1 MDLRFTKVKT
11 QQTQTLLP
19 VEYTLA
25 VPEDERRKLAVVW
38 LWLGVVALAGA
49 GIFSVLLVLART
61 PTIGELIPFADFF
74 HTALV
79 LHVNLSVLVWIL
91 SFAGVLWS
99 LNARP
104 ILHRLSKSIFAIV
117 LSGTLIITVS
127 PFLGSANPLMSN
139 YIPVLDDPLF
149 LAGLLL
155 FAVGIGLQ
163 VVFSMSAMPPVGK
176 VISGQGVIGFGL
188 YCAAITTLAA
198 LAAFAWSYLAL
209 PKQLVSEVYYELL
222 FWGGGHVLQYTYTLL
237 MMVAWLWLSSSA
249 GMTLPLSPRV
259 VLVILGVGLLS
270 VFPAVPIY
278 YAYEVT
284 DILHRE
290 MFTWMMSYG
299 GSLAV
304 VPLGAAV
311 YYALLQK
318 KPESDLQ
325 GSAHA
330 ALLTS
335 LVLFGAGGVIGFM
348 IEGSNVT
355 IPAHYHGCIVG
366 VTLALM
372 GVSYD
377 LLPRLGY
384 PNVNFRLARLQLW
397 AYATG
402 QFLHIFG
409 LVWSGGYGV
418 ERKVAGAAQ
427 ALDSIGRV
435 AGMGLM
441 GLGGLIS
448 AIGGLIFI
456 VIVVKALT
464 TPDKTHSANASA

>member
-1 MDLRFTKVKT
+1 MDLPSIKKDAIL
-11 QQTQTLLP
+11 QTQTIPP

-25 VPEDERRKLAVVW
+25 VPEDERRTLAVIW

-61 PTIGELIPFADFF
+61 PTIGEMIPFADFF

-79 LHVNLSVLVWIL
+79 IHVDLSVLVWIL

-99 LNARP
+99 LNGRP
-104 ILHRLSKSIFAIV
+104 ILLGLSKLIFAIV
-117 LSGTLIITVS
+117 LLGTLIITVS

-149 LAGLLL
+149 LTGLLI
-155 FAVGIGLQ
+155 FALGIGLQ
-163 VVFSMSAMPPVGK
+163 VVFSMSAMPVVRGAL
-176 VISGQGVIGFGL
+176 SGQSVIGFGL
-188 YCAAITTLAA
+188 YCAAITTFLA
-198 LAAFAWSYLAL
+198 LGAFAWSYLAL
-209 PKQLVSEVYYELL
+209 PSQLVSEIYFELL

-237 MMVAWLWLSSSA
+237 MLVAWLWLSTSA
-249 GMTLPLSPRV
+249 GATLPLSPRIAM
-259 VLVILGVGLLS
+259 LILAVGLLS
-270 VFPAVPIY
+270 VLPAIPIY
-278 YAYEVT
+278 IAYEVT
-284 DILHRE
+284 DILHHE
-290 MFTWMMSYG
+290 MFTWLMKYS

-304 VPLGAAV
+304 LPLGIGV
-311 YYALLQK
+311 YYAVLQK
-318 KPESDLQ
+318 KPESDIQ
-325 GSAHA
+325 RSAHA

-348 IEGSNVT
+348 ISGSNVT
-355 IPAHYHGCIVG
+355 IPAHYHGSIVG

-384 PNVNFRLARLQLW
+384 SKVNFRFAKIQLW
-397 AYATG
+397 VYAAG

-427 ALDSIGRV
+427 GLDSIGRV

-448 AIGGLIFI
+448 ALGGLFFI
-456 VIVVKALT
+456 VIVVKALAT
-464 TPDKTHSANASA
+464 KDKN